1 MLNGKQS
8 VGMCGEHGAGIVR
21 PLRKEEGTLS
31 SLSGKAETG
40 QGLLQGKLG
49 TTQKSTSQ
57 TVEHPPSPWGLRC
70 DNLVDHW
77 NQSLK
82 QKTSRPLSKDHQ
94 EALSFSDLSPRITV
108 FPRVKV
114 VQRLRTR
121 STLQGVLVFRMVR
134 ERFACEPKPC
144 KEGS

>member
-40 QGLLQGKLG
+40 QGLLQGKLV

-82 QKTSRPLSKDHQ
+82 QKTFQTALQGSPGSPVFLRPLTKDHG
-94 EALSFSDLSPRITV
+94 LS
-108 FPRVKV
+108 
-114 VQRLRTR
+114 
-121 STLQGVLVFRMVR
+121 QG
-134 ERFACEPKPC
+134 
-144 KEGS
+144 EGGSETQNS